1 MSTRSPETILA
12 EWRVAEAMAAERT
25 VSDTLAAR
33 IEQLRREHAAAIR
46 DRREE
51 AHELARQPWD
61 TTSAETS

>member
-1 MSTRSPETILA
+1 MTTRSPETILA

-25 VSDTLAAR
+25 VSDGLATR

-51 AHELARQPWD
+51 AQSLARQPWD
-61 TTSAETS
+61 TTTADRS